1 MKILAYTSPARGHLY
16 PLVPILD
23 ELADRGHRI
32 AVRTLAS
39 EVELMSARG
48 FDAAPIA
55 PAIEAIEHDD
65 YRAHTPPAKLKRGM
79 ATFGKRSAHE
89 VPDLRAAI
97 DTERPDAILVDCMTW
112 GATAVAESW
121 GGPWAHW
128 FPFPLAMTSRDVPPF
143 GPGLKPAAGAAGRA
157 RDRLLRPVLV
167 GTLKR
172 ACFPALNATRE
183 SVGVRPFATT
193 DEMFGVAPL
202 LLYMTAEPF
211 EYPRSDWP
219 PSVRMVGA
227 SCWEPPADPPAWL
240 NELTKPLILVTTS
253 SEFQDD
259 GRLVRTTL
267 DALAD
272 EDVDVVATMPAAQF
286 SGGVPANA
294 RVERFIPHAPLLA
307 RAVCAVTHG
316 GAGATQKAL
325 ALGVPVCVVPFGRDQ
340 LEVARRVEIADA
352 GTRLPVQKLNPERLR
367 TQIRLAMTKQEG
379 ARRVAAGYT
388 ATGGACAAA
397 DAFEGLSSTYP
408 NASPALDLG
417 SPNTQ
422 VAGRASARAARPP
435 PPPGAPSAGA

>member
-23 ELADRGHRI
+23 ELVDRGHRI
-32 AVRTLAS
+32 ALRTLAS
-39 EVELMSARG
+39 EVELMSDRG
-48 FDAAPIA
+48 FAAAPIA

-65 YRAHTPPAKLKRGM
+65 YRARTPPAKLKRGM
-79 ATFGKRSAHE
+79 ATFGRRSARE
-89 VPDLRAAI
+89 VADLRAAI

-112 GATAVAESW
+112 GATAVAERW

-143 GPGLKPAAGAAGRA
+143 GPGFKPAAGVAGRV
-157 RDRLLRPVLV
+157 RDRLVGPALM

-183 SVGVRPFATT
+183 SVGVPPFATT

-219 PSVRMVGA
+219 ASIRMVGPC
-227 SCWEPPADPPAWL
+227 CWDPPADPPAWL
-240 NELTKPLILVTTS
+240 AEVKRPLVLVSTS

-259 GRLVRTTL
+259 GRLVSTAL
-267 DALAD
+267 EALAD
-272 EDVDVVATMPAAQF
+272 EDVEVIATVPAARLPNI
-286 SGGVPANA
+286 SVPANA
-294 RVERFIPHAPLLA
+294 RLEPFVPHTPILEHAA
-307 RAVCAVTHG
+307 CAVTHG

-325 ALGVPVCVVPFGRDQ
+325 ASGVPVCVVPFGRDQ
-340 LEVARRVEIADA
+340 LEVARRVEVAAA
-352 GTRLPVQKLNPERLR
+352 GTRLPAQKLSPARLR
-367 TQIRLAMTKQEG
+367 KQIRLAMTKQDG

-388 ATGGACAAA
+388 ATGGASAAA
-397 DAFEGLSSTYP
+397 DAFE
-408 NASPALDLG
+408 ALAQARETPRGEPVL
-417 SPNTQ
+417 
-422 VAGRASARAARPP
+422 RAEHR
-435 PPPGAPSAGA
+435 G

>member
-23 ELADRGHRI
+23 ELAGRGHRI

-39 EVELMSARG
+39 EVELLSDRG
-48 FDAAPIA
+48 FEAAPIA

-65 YRAHTPPAKLKRGM
+65 YRARTPPAKLKRGM

-89 VPDLRAAI
+89 VADLRAAI
-97 DTERPDAILVDCMTW
+97 DTEQPDAILVDCMAW

-121 GGPWAHW
+121 GGPWAQW

-157 RDRLLRPVLV
+157 RDRLLRPMLV
-167 GTLKR
+167 GALKR
-172 ACFPALNATRE
+172 ACFPALNATRT

-193 DEMFGVAPL
+193 DEMFSVAPL

-219 PSVRMVGA
+219 PSVRMVGPC
-227 SCWEPPADPPAWL
+227 CWEPPSDPPAWL
-240 NELTKPLILVTTS
+240 DKLARPLVLVTTS

-259 GRLVRTTL
+259 GRLVRTAL

-272 EDVDVVATMPAAQF
+272 EDLEVVATMPATQLP
-286 SGGVPANA
+286 GGVPANA
-294 RVERFIPHAPLLA
+294 RVERFIPHAPLLSH
-307 RAVCAVTHG
+307 AVCAVTHG

-325 ALGVPVCVVPFGRDQ
+325 ASGVPVCVVPFGRDQ

-352 GTRLPVQKLNPERLR
+352 GTRLPAQKLNPERLR
-367 TQIRLAMTKQEG
+367 KQIRLAMTKQDG

-388 ATGGACAAA
+388 ATGGASAAA
-397 DAFEGLSSTYP
+397 DAFEGLCF
-408 NASPALDLG
+408 ARG
-417 SPNTQ
+417 
-422 VAGRASARAARPP
+422 ARAP
-435 PPPGAPSAGA
+435 APSQPGGRVRRS

>member
-1 MKILAYTSPARGHLY
+1 MRILAYTSPARGHLY

-23 ELADRGHRI
+23 ELAGRGHRI

-39 EVELMSARG
+39 EVELMSERG

-55 PAIEAIEHDD
+55 SAIEAIEHDD
-65 YRAHTPPAKLKRGM
+65 YQARTPPARLKRGM

-89 VPDLRAAI
+89 VADLRAAI
-97 DTERPDAILVDCMTW
+97 DTERPDSILVDCMTW

-121 GGPWAHW
+121 GGPWAQW

-143 GPGLKPAAGAAGRA
+143 GPGLKPAVGAAGRA
-157 RDRLLRPVLV
+157 RDRVLRPMLV

-172 ACFPALNATRE
+172 ACFPALNATRT
-183 SVGVRPFATT
+183 SVGVRPFDTT

-219 PSVRMVGA
+219 PSVRMVGPC
-227 SCWEPPADPPAWL
+227 CWEPPAEPPAWL
-240 NELTKPLILVTTS
+240 NEITRPLVLVTTS

-259 GRLVRTTL
+259 GRLVRTAL

-272 EDVDVVATMPAAQF
+272 EDVEVVATMPAAEL

-307 RAVCAVTHG
+307 HAVCTVTHG

-325 ALGVPVCVVPFGRDQ
+325 ASGVPVCVVPFGRDQ

-352 GTRLPVQKLNPERLR
+352 GTRLPAQKLNPERLR
-367 TQIRLAMTKQEG
+367 KQIRRAMTKQDG

-388 ATGGACAAA
+388 ATGGASAAA
-397 DAFEGLSSTYP
+397 DAFEALSCARSNLSRALESGPP
-408 NASPALDLG
+408 NIR
-417 SPNTQ
+417 T
-422 VAGRASARAARPP
+422 
-435 PPPGAPSAGA
+435 

>member
-23 ELADRGHRI
+23 ELAGRGHRI

-39 EVELMSARG
+39 EVQLMSDRG

-65 YRAHTPPAKLKRGM
+65 YRARTPPAKLKRGM

-89 VPDLRAAI
+89 VADLRAAI
-97 DTERPDAILVDCMTW
+97 DTEQPDAILVDCMTW

-121 GGPWAHW
+121 GGPWAQW

-157 RDRLLRPVLV
+157 RDRLLRPMLI

-172 ACFPALNATRE
+172 ACFPALNATRM

-219 PSVRMVGA
+219 PSVRMVGPC
-227 SCWEPPADPPAWL
+227 CWEPPADPPAWL
-240 NELTKPLILVTTS
+240 NELTRPLVLVTTS

-259 GRLVRTTL
+259 GRLVRTAL

-272 EDVDVVATMPAAQF
+272 EDLR
-286 SGGVPANA
+286 SGGNDAGNRTHRRA
-294 RVERFIPHAPLLA
+294 CRRMLA
-307 RAVCAVTHG
+307 SSASSRTRHCSPDAVCAVTHG

-325 ALGVPVCVVPFGRDQ
+325 ASGVPVCVVPFGRDQ

-352 GTRLPVQKLNPERLR
+352 GTRLPAQKLNPERLR
-367 TQIRLAMTKQEG
+367 KQIRLAMTKQDG

-388 ATGGACAAA
+388 ATGGASAAA
-397 DAFEGLSSTYP
+397 DARRSPVHRDAQQCRQHSS
-408 NASPALDLG
+408 
-417 SPNTQ
+417 Q
-422 VAGRASARAARPP
+422 VPRTS
-435 PPPGAPSAGA
+435 SN